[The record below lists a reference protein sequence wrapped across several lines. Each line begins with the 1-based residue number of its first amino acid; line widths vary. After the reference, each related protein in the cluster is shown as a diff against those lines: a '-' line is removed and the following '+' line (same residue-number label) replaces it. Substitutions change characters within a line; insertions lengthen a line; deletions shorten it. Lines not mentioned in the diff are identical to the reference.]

1 MSGAAL
7 ESEGRFRVVGL
18 GYVSLYYRDF
28 DEAVAFYTRVF
39 GTPLEADDPGVIRG
53 WHLGSI
59 WLTLFPSKGGTK
71 PDANP
76 CNTEFAIQVST
87 PEEVDVLLQV
97 MIDAGATL
105 CWAAEDTEMYDPMRF
120 GYVEDPFGVRI
131 DVYCPLVAGEP
142 E

>member
-1 MSGAAL
+1 MSEGTGQP
-7 ESEGRFRVVGL
+7 EGRFHVVGL
-18 GYVSLYYRDF
+18 AYVSLYYKDF

-39 GTPLEADDPGVIRG
+39 GAPLKVDDPGVIRG
-53 WHLGSI
+53 WHLGST
-59 WLTLFPSKGGTK
+59 WLTLSPSKGGTK

-97 MIDAGATL
+97 LVDGGARSGR
-105 CWAAEDTEMYDPMRF
+105 AAEDTEMYDPMRF

-131 DVYCPLVAGEP
+131 DVFCPL
-142 E
+142 